1 MAALISLTALFLDDQ
16 KLIEPLGKF
25 LSSDLN
31 LLLDASDNGM
41 ASSGIVLISLNSW
54 RNLLFRRNPT
64 TLLRIVPIR
73 YRE

>member
-1 MAALISLTALFLDDQ
+1 
-16 KLIEPLGKF
+16 
-25 LSSDLN
+25 
-31 LLLDASDNGM
+31 M